1 MFPFFPGQNVNL
13 DSDQAFDIAMK
24 ELTSPLIPTRG
35 HALLQLSL
43 LFEHR
48 NNIALR
54 NNEKLLSVFMDNL
67 SHDDTYIY
75 LAAVRGLV
83 SVANIHHKTV
93 IPHLAK
99 EFAMFSDTPTEN
111 VKDQGLYF
119 KGKYKKFV

>member
-1 MFPFFPGQNVNL
+1 MDL

-43 LFEHR
+43 LLENR
-48 NNIALR
+48 NSKAIKC
-54 NNEKLLSVFMDNL
+54 NEKLLSVFMDNL

-99 EFAMFSDTPTEN
+99 EFAMFSDTPKEN
-111 VKDQGLYF
+111 VKYQGLYL
-119 KGKYKKFV
+119 KGKCKQFV